1 MNISAV
7 CSDIDGTLLDDK
19 RELSKRTIEV
29 ISLIRHTTPVILAS
43 SRMPSAMR
51 HLQRELGIED
61 HPLISYNGG
70 YILRYRNRSEVYDV
84 LDSVQIPLSVCST
97 IVSLSAT
104 IPVHVSLYSDN
115 DWFAA
120 RSDQWTERE
129 ARITKVSPTILSF
142 DRVIDNWQAAGRG
155 AHKVMC
161 MGDASHIDEL
171 THSLEHLFPGEL
183 NIYRSKSTYLEIAP
197 GSVSK
202 ASGLRKLMDHY
213 YMKDL
218 SMVMAFG
225 DNYNDVEMIR
235 SCGYGIAVANARP
248 EVKSV
253 AWRETAISKEDGVAV
268 AIEKYFGLK

>member
-7 CSDIDGTLLDDK
+7 CSDIDGTLLDNK
-19 RELSKRTIEV
+19 RELSKRTIDV
-29 ISLIRHTTPVILAS
+29 ISSIRHTTPVILAS

-70 YILRYRNRSEVYDV
+70 YILKYRNRSEVYDV

-129 ARITKVSPTILSF
+129 ERITKVSPAILSF
-142 DRVIDNWQAAGRG
+142 DRVIDNWHAAGRG

-171 THSLEHLFPGEL
+171 TRSLEHLFPGEL

-213 YMKDL
+213 YAKDL
-218 SMVMAFG
+218 GAVMAFG

-253 AWRETAISKEDGVAV
+253 AWRETTTSKEDGVAA

>member
-7 CSDIDGTLLDDK
+7 CSDIDGTLLDSK
-19 RELSKRTIEV
+19 RELSDRTIEV
-29 ISLIRHTTPVILAS
+29 ISRIRRNTPVILAS

-51 HLQRELGIED
+51 HLQRQLGIED
-61 HPLISYNGG
+61 YPLISYNGG
-70 YILRYRNRSEVYDV
+70 YILKYKNGSESYDV
-84 LDSVQIPLSVCST
+84 LDSVQIPLSICST
-97 IVSLSAT
+97 IVSLSTT
-104 IPVHVSLYSDN
+104 IPLHVSLYSNN

-120 RSDQWTERE
+120 RSDEWTERE
-129 ARITKVSPTILSF
+129 ERITKVSPTILSF
-142 DRVIDNWQAAGRG
+142 DKVISNWDKSGYG

-171 THSLEHLFPGEL
+171 TDALEHLFPGKL

-213 YMKDL
+213 YAKDL
-218 SMVMAFG
+218 NSVMAFG
-225 DNYNDVEMIR
+225 DNYNDIEMIK

-253 AWRETAISKEDGVAV
+253 AWSETINSKEDGVAV
-268 AIEKYFGLK
+268 AIEKYFRLK